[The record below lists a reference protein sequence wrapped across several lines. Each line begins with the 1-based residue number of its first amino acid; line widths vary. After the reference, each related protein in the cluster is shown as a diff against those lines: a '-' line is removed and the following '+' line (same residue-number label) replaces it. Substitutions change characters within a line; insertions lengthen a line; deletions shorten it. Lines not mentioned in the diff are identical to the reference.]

1 MAFGSQNS
9 AALNVASQAGIITK
23 GKDIFDSSHNCGRE
37 MGFEL
42 MGGRHLKKIILDD
55 PKLKT
60 DENVNI
66 YSMAVGALRLAMQDA
81 NIDVPIERRR
91 CKAQCKCKAHWSG
104 DDERLFKM
112 FDPKT

>member
-42 MGGRHLKKIILDD
+42 MGDLNRPGFFRHLA
-55 PKLKT
+55 
-60 DENVNI
+60 N
-66 YSMAVGALRLAMQDA
+66 SLRNAFQTLPVTAD
-81 NIDVPIERRR
+81 
-91 CKAQCKCKAHWSG
+91 C
-104 DDERLFKM
+104 
-112 FDPKT
+112 